1 MDIDDLAVNSCH
13 LGAPHTRA
21 IVFVFVFIFE
31 FVFVFVHVLIFV
43 FVMAN
48 R

>member
-13 LGAPHTRA
+13 LGAPHTCA
-21 IVFVFVFIFE
+21 IVFVFIFE